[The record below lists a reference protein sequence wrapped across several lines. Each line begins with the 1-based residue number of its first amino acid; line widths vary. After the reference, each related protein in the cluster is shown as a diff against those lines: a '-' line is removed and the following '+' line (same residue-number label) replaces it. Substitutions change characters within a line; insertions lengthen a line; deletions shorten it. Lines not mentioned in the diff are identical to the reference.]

1 MATRIPIDV
10 LLMVQREAL
19 HMTQQQVAYEAG
31 INIRQYQ
38 RLESGERDMRSVSMR
53 IGLNLC
59 NILKIDPFHF
69 SDFYKSSGVMKDD
82 FI

>member
-1 MATRIPIDV
+1 MSTRLPIDV
-10 LLMVQREAL
+10 LLMVQRQNL
-19 HMTQQQVAYEAG
+19 GMTQQQVAYEAG

-69 SDFYKSSGVMKDD
+69 SDFYKSPGTKMDD